1 MVTDKGFR
9 KKIGMEGHKGGKRKE
24 CRQTMSTH
32 RRGSQGHPMGQHDG
46 IRDHCGQICP
56 QLS

>member
-24 CRQTMSTH
+24 CSFCFATRNPDWYRIT
-32 RRGSQGHPMGQHDG
+32 GH
-46 IRDHCGQICP
+46 
-56 QLS
+56 